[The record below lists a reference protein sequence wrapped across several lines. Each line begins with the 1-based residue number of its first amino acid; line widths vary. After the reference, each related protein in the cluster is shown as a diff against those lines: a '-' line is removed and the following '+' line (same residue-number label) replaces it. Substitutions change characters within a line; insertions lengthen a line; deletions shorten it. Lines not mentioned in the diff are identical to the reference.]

1 MELNETQKSVVDILY
16 KTYKSDTN
24 VVNTV
29 YDDKVTANKSQ
40 LKRMFMSGMKKRLNS
55 RVLLNNFI
63 KMVA

>member
-1 MELNETQKSVVDILY
+1 MMKYMPGWEA
-16 KTYKSDTN
+16 TYSTIYLKSDTK